1 MSNHAHRDIKC
12 ASDVASM
19 VALGKFE
26 KEFIAYGTATKAND
40 GQVYY
45 YASGNEERLQKY
57 VEEEKWKGNYFTP
70 VVSTVKRSLVP
81 SGLEDDIVQACKQV
95 MLGEMKKQYES
106 VDYFNVMQ
114 PFFDTA
120 ANDNA
125 YPVLLEYKERIE
137 GYFEDRELQLFIN
150 AVKIAYEG
158 KVLSETKYQELLAW
172 HQYIRRQMEDDPIV
186 AENLERTLYGFVY
199 YEDGVQK
206 VAYDAQELCIIHQHN
221 EKLMKGLTVGPI
233 MHKTYWFQ
241 QFKLMK
247 EVRES
252 FCDWLRA
259 GQNETYFDLL
269 NQIKST
275 AGVIDEEAFRLAGE
289 SLSSSQMA
297 SNAWHY
303 YNYVWNK
310 NK

>member
-1 MSNHAHRDIKC
+1 MSNHTHRDIRC

-26 KEFIAYGTATKAND
+26 KEFIAYGTATKTET
-40 GQVYY
+40 GEVYY
-45 YASGNEERLQKY
+45 YAASNEERLQKY
-57 VEEEKWKGNYFTP
+57 VDAQKWKGNYFTP

-95 MLGEMKKQYES
+95 MLGEMKAQYES
-106 VDYFNVMQ
+106 VDYFNEMQ

-125 YPVLLEYKERIE
+125 YPILLDYKERIE
-137 GYFEDRELQLFIN
+137 GYFEDQELQLFLN
-150 AVKIAYEG
+150 AVQIAYEG
-158 KVLSETKYQELLAW
+158 KVLSEAKYQELLAW

-199 YEDGVQK
+199 YEDGKQK
-206 VAYDAQELCIIHQHN
+206 LAYDAQELCIIHQHN
-221 EKLMKGLTVGPI
+221 EKIMKGLTVGPM

-247 EVRES
+247 EVRDS
-252 FCDWLRA
+252 FCDWLKA
-259 GQNETYFDLL
+259 GQNEEYFALL
-269 NQIKST
+269 EQIKT
-275 AGVIDEEAFRLAGE
+275 VPGVIDEQALNAVGE
-289 SLSSSQMA
+289 KFASSQMA
-297 SNAWHY
+297 TNAWKY
-303 YNYVWNK
+303 YQYVWNK
-310 NK
+310 K

>member
-45 YASGNEERLQKY
+45 YASGTEERLQRY

-114 PFFDTA
+114 PFFATA

-221 EKLMKGLTVGPI
+221 EKMMKGLTVGPI

-269 NQIKST
+269 NQIKSA

-297 SNAWHY
+297 ANAWHY

-310 NK
+310 K